1 MEIKKFNRHECMDEN
16 MMDSIQNA
24 IFAFRKVP
32 GVGAFGVLNMLYGL
46 YDGFN
51 YADAIMDHSE
61 MQVVKGQNRSLYDLI
76 AYICET
82 AKNYPAGT
90 TKLHQS

>member
-16 MMDSIQNA
+16 TMDSIQNA
-24 IFAFRKVP
+24 ISAFRKVS

-51 YADAIMDHSE
+51 YADAIMAHTD
-61 MQVVKGQNRSLYDLI
+61 MQKVEEQDQLLYSLI
-76 AYICET
+76 ADICET
-82 AKNYPAGT
+82 VKSYPMGT
-90 TKLHQS
+90 TKLH

>member
-1 MEIKKFNRHECMDEN
+1 MTMEIKKFNRHECMDEN
-16 MMDSIQNA
+16 TMDSIQNA
-24 IFAFRKVP
+24 ISAFRKVS

-51 YADAIMDHSE
+51 YADAIMDHDE

-76 AYICET
+76 ASICET
-82 AKNYPAGT
+82 VKSYPTGET
-90 TKLHQS
+90 TLF